1 MTSFFGGLD
10 GFAIFFLLCALIGGF
25 FVLLRFIVQFVG
37 GEVSDVSIDPQL
49 DVELEVQH
57 ADSDLGF
64 KLLSL
69 QGLSAFLLMFGLVGL
84 ALYQQSRAGFLLSIV
99 GAVVAGLIA
108 VWVIG
113 RLFALAHRMQSS
125 GSRDNIA
132 AAPGCSGTV
141 YTRIAAGGN
150 GQVTI
155 AIQGRQREFVAM
167 AVDGSEVPSGTPV
180 RVVRVNAGIL
190 VVEKLT

>member
-10 GFAIFFLLCALIGGF
+10 GFAIFFLLCALVGGF

-37 GEVSDVSIDPQL
+37 GDVGDAGIDPQL

-125 GSRDNIA
+125 GTRDNIA
-132 AAPGCSGTV
+132 AAVGCSGTV
-141 YTRIAAGGN
+141 YSRIPAGGS

-167 AVDGSEVPSGTPV
+167 TVDGSEVPSGTLV

>member
-10 GFAIFFLLCALIGGF
+10 GFAIFFLLCALVGGF
-25 FVLLRFIVQFVG
+25 FVLLRFILQFVG
-37 GEVSDVSIDPQL
+37 GDVGDAGIEPQL
-49 DVELEVQH
+49 EAELEVQH

-84 ALYQQSRAGFLLSIV
+84 ALYQQSHAGFFLSIV

-113 RLFALAHRMQSS
+113 RLFALAHSMQSS
-125 GSRDNIA
+125 GTRDNIA
-132 AAPGCSGTV
+132 AAVGCSGTV
-141 YTRIAAGGN
+141 YTRIVAGGN

-167 AVDGSEVPSGTPV
+167 AADGSEVPSGTPV
-180 RVVRVNAGIL
+180 RVARVNAGIL

>member
-1 MTSFFGGLD
+1 MTSFFGDFD
-10 GFAIFFLLCALIGGF
+10 GFASFFLLCAVVGGF
-25 FVLLRFIVQFVG
+25 FVLLRFILQFAGGDVG
-37 GEVSDVSIDPQL
+37 DSSIEPQL
-49 DVELEVQH
+49 DPELDVQH

-113 RLFALAHRMQSS
+113 RLFAFANSLQSS
-125 GSRDNIA
+125 GTLDNIDA
-132 AAPGCSGTV
+132 AVGCSGSV
-141 YTRIAAGGN
+141 YARIVAGGH

-155 AIQGRQREFVAM
+155 VIQGRQREFTALS
-167 AVDGSEVPSGTPV
+167 ADGCELPSGTPV
-180 RVVRVNAGIL
+180 RVVRVNGGIL
-190 VVEKLT
+190 VVEKLI